1 MSIFLGATVNDE
13 HTLRDWKA
21 AITNADV
28 ISVPEANT
36 VILEVLGRNG
46 NLDLSEAL
54 TGDVTYR
61 NREIK
66 LELASNTHVVSI
78 DNITFKSSN
87 RYGFTY
93 YLKGTISVDGTQ
105 VFSCTSA
112 SGSHHV
118 RIDSQNAEYSIVA
131 SSGYSSPPWKS
142 GSITGNTDGT
152 KSVTISFSFDGYTT
166 DERGANGFN
175 TTGQATVA
183 LYTIPRKSSCSM
195 SATNLGSTGTIS
207 ISLPQKF
214 IGKEKCKLLYLS
226 SASSDQNVEPKGF
239 CYSMKA

>member
-1 MSIFLGATVNDE
+1 MGFEPAV
-13 HTLRDWKA
+13 
-21 AITNADV
+21 
-28 ISVPEANT
+28 
-36 VILEVLGRNG
+36 VLFFDG
-46 NLDLSEAL
+46 NS
-54 TGDVTYR
+54 
-61 NREIK
+61 
-66 LELASNTHVVSI
+66 
-78 DNITFKSSN
+78 
-87 RYGFTY
+87 
-93 YLKGTISVDGTQ
+93 
-105 VFSCTSA
+105 
-112 SGSHHV
+112 
-118 RIDSQNAEYSIVA
+118 
-131 SSGYSSPPWKS
+131 SSGALFEKIAKVLSA
-142 GSITGNTDGT
+142 GLVVLMATQTGA
-152 KSVTISFSFDGYTT
+152 FSLSRGNPAYTT